1 MMNALFCAA
10 GVCVVALIGAAGS
23 AFGSAEP
30 AATVSA
36 QVLGYTVKDIS
47 GADVDLK
54 QYTGKVVLL
63 VNGASKCG
71 LTEQYKA
78 LEQLYRDKKDQG
90 FVIVCF
96 PANNFMGQE
105 PGSNDEIAAFCKGE
119 YDVTFPMMAKIS
131 VKGEDQHPLYAQLA
145 AQPAPIGGDPTWNFT
160 KFVVDRSGKV
170 VARFDPRVT
179 PDSPEVMAKID
190 ALLAEK
196 P

>member
-1 MMNALFCAA
+1 MMNAIRRAVGLS
-10 GVCVVALIGAAGS
+10 VVAIAGLVGGAGAVSEPS
-23 AFGSAEP
+23 AKVSAE
-30 AATVSA
+30 
-36 QVLGYTVKDIS
+36 VLGYTVKDI
-47 GADVDLK
+47 GGTEVDLA
-54 QYTGKVVLL
+54 QYKGKVILL

-71 LTEQYKA
+71 LTKQYKA

-96 PANNFMGQE
+96 PANNFLGQE
-105 PGSNDEIAAFCKGE
+105 PGSNEEIAAYCKSE

-145 AQPAPIGGDPTWNFT
+145 SQPAPIGGDPTWNFT

-179 PDSPEVMAKID
+179 PDSPEVKAKID
-190 ALLAEK
+190 GLLAEK